1 MAWFYYCGPTTTPI
15 GLGEGESVAVR
26 PHSYVEVPDNAANS
40 MDVMRLMARGLLRRS
55 GVPAHARVKEEA
67 QVVAP
72 APAPAPTPVAAPEPK
87 PEPKP
92 EPVEEPKESEPS
104 LLEVEAESDV
114 QQKAKRRR
122 KRRKPSEV
130 SDTESGASEE

>member
-15 GLGEGESVAVR
+15 GLGKGESVAVR

-72 APAPAPTPVAAPEPK
+72 APAPAPAPVAAPEPK
-87 PEPKP
+87 PKS
-92 EPVEEPKESEPS
+92 VEEPKESEPS

>member
-55 GVPAHARVKEEA
+55 GVPAHARVKEA

-72 APAPAPTPVAAPEPK
+72 APAPAPAPVAA

-104 LLEVEAESDV
+104 LLEVKAESDV

>member
-72 APAPAPTPVAAPEPK
+72 APAPAPAPVAA

-104 LLEVEAESDV
+104 LLEVKAESDV